1 MKRITKSK
9 PLPTA
14 LLVSAFC
21 FAATSAHAA
30 TTVLDENFDDGTNTT
45 IQALLLSNPASLPT
59 GTTWS
64 STTNASAVN
73 LRLGT
78 DTINSY
84 NPGNPYQRF
93 SFASGATFFNPNTT
107 ENKFLVLGDDSG
119 QLAGSPDNGTFGF
132 AMPFSVAAGATEVSF
147 SFDWVFKAFVLGGSN
162 GSSDR
167 FVAGVAGN
175 GFDISNPMS
184 LGYYLVDQAI
194 ASQGALQGPANIT
207 TAFSNLGAADSNGN
221 YYLVF
226 GLLENTGSSPTT
238 NGAIGIDNIKV
249 SAVPLPAAVWTFLTG
264 FMGLLA
270 LARRKQSIV

>member
-1 MKRITKSK
+1 MKRITTKK
-9 PLPTA
+9 PLLTG
-14 LLVSAFC
+14 LLASAFC
-21 FAATSAHAA
+21 LTTASAHSS
-30 TTVLDENFDDGTNTT
+30 TSVLDENFDDGTNTT
-45 IQALLLSNPASLPT
+45 IQSLLSSNPASLPT

-73 LRLGT
+73 LRVGT
-78 DTINSY
+78 DTINTY
-84 NPGNPYQRF
+84 NPGNPNQRF
-93 SFASGATFFNPNTT
+93 SFASGTTFFNPNTAD
-107 ENKFLVLGDDSG
+107 NKFLVLGDDSG
-119 QLAGSPDNGTFGF
+119 QLAGSPDKGTFGF
-132 AMPFSVAAGATEVSF
+132 AMPFSVTGGTTDVSF
-147 SFDWVFKAFVLGGSN
+147 SFDWVFKAFGTGDT
-162 GSSDR
+162 DR

-175 GFDISNPMS
+175 GFDISNPMNLS
-184 LGYYLVDQAI
+184 YYLVDQAI

-226 GLLENTGSSPTT
+226 GLLENTGSPTT
-238 NGAIGIDNIKV
+238 NAAIGIDNIKV